1 MLDASLTL
9 DRLIIIILLIFIW
22 HIHEIED
29 CTDICTAFFSL
40 KKKRKKGKFTR
51 INELQ
56 MEMRG

>member
-9 DRLIIIILLIFIW
+9 HRLIIIILLIFIW

-29 CTDICTAFFSL
+29 CTDICTAFFFSL
-40 KKKRKKGKFTR
+40 KKKKKSKFTR

>member
-1 MLDASLTL
+1 MFDASFTL

-29 CTDICTAFFSL
+29 CTAICTAFFSL
-40 KKKRKKGKFTR
+40 KKKGKSKFTR

>member
-40 KKKRKKGKFTR
+40 KKKGKKVNLR
-51 INELQ
+51 EL
-56 MEMRG
+56 MNCRWK

>member
-1 MLDASLTL
+1 MLDASFTL

-22 HIHEIED
+22 HIHELED
-29 CTDICTAFFSL
+29 CTDICRAFFFL
-40 KKKRKKGKFTR
+40 KKKKEKSKFTR